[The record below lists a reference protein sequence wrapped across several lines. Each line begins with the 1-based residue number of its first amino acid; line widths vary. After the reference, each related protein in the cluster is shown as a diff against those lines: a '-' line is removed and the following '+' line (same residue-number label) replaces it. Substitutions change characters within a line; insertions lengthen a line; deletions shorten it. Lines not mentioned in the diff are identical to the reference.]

1 MRRPA
6 ERTPSSGLLVSTALE
21 TLCFKSFFS
30 PATPHSTPLLPGVHH
45 FHSSR
50 SFPFQST
57 CCKNDPVASST
68 RHFNRQHSRY
78 PLSLF
83 SATSIP
89 FFSRAW
95 IEVPPSRKLDA
106 RTHKRTANFSTQQK
120 ARTRRRRG
128 FGLRGSQQELETIYF
143 QLEVTHEHDKTQLEM
158 IKKKLFGASC
168 RQRWRRSEKSAVE

>member
-1 MRRPA
+1 MSSCAGRPS
-6 ERTPSSGLLVSTALE
+6 ELPPLVSWFRPRLR
-21 TLCFKSFFS
+21 LSVSRVFF
-30 PATPHSTPLLPGVHH
+30 PPQHPPLPPGVHH

-89 FFSRAW
+89 VFSRAW

-158 IKKKLFGASC
+158 I
-168 RQRWRRSEKSAVE
+168 